1 MPPDSIVYLV
11 LLVGGIFGALLGS
24 AVTILFNKLD
34 GIKGEM

>member
-1 MPPDSIVYLV
+1 MQDSMVYLI

-24 AVTILFNKLD
+24 AMTTLFNKLD